1 MRRDTR
7 RLIVVVAA
15 VALLVPTFSWA
26 QTTSGSIRG
35 TVTDPEGGVMPG
47 ATVVAFSDALVAG
60 QSVAISGSNGVY
72 RFPSLPPGDYAIEA
86 QLAGFQTVRRENVTL
101 LLGQTLEVD
110 LQLGDPEFAGEIV
123 VVADAVQLST
133 VSNSVA
139 HNLDQEFMKR
149 QPLTRD
155 PTGLMNYA
163 PGINDDQAYGAP
175 TNAVNAYNLDGV
187 DVSDP
192 ALGTQWV
199 LPSMDWVQEVQ
210 VLGLGADAEY
220 GGFTGAAV
228 NLITKSGGNEFA
240 GDVRVFYSD
249 DSLNS
254 STTPEDTVGEFALDD
269 LDISFSL
276 GGPIIRDRMW
286 FFLSG
291 NERDRGTSPFYVAGA
306 PEDDRAETTRS
317 WSRYIGKVTFQ
328 ANDATRIVGLINYD
342 AVEEDYRDIGGLTT
356 ASATQQQDSPNFSYN
371 LTWESLVSD
380 SSFITAKITGFEGND
395 DRLPRNGGIPGRYDL
410 DSGFGW
416 VNGETYFDNIEKS
429 RLAFDASWSLFA
441 DDLLTDND
449 AHNFKFGVTYET
461 LDDVEHETRP
471 GGFTYADDSYYCADL
486 DEYFANPDCALF
498 SSDRGGL
505 IDLAAEMDGLHL
517 FAQDSWQTG
526 RVTVNLG
533 VRYSQYTGNFKNPV
547 SEPTSGGSDV
557 YDVDM
562 IAPRVGVVWDL
573 SGDGRTA
580 LKAHYG
586 QYHEGMA
593 VVFFDREASGNA
605 FSDLE
610 FWDWDFD
617 TNDWVFYSSRPTG
630 NARMDPNVNHPH
642 VEQFVATFERQ
653 LGQDMLIGVDYIR
666 RENKDTLAMVTANVE
681 DYDAL
686 VAPDN
691 PLTGGDT
698 PFFELLEPQ
707 DFLITNPDRAE
718 REYDSVVMRFQKRYR
733 DGWSLD
739 ASLVWSDL
747 TGNVDYGLVGYS
759 VDFEDLNG
767 LVNADGTLPNNSEWV
782 LKVSGSVDLPWGFM
796 LSGFYQYRTGEYW
809 TPYARVYGLLEN
821 DRTDI
826 YMEERGSRQYQDR
839 DVLDLHVEKAFSLG
853 SRLELTLMVDA
864 FNVLDSDEI
873 TSVSQR
879 WGDYDYVWDA
889 HPEESGWFESSGF
902 ESTLSVQ
909 RPREIRLGARLA
921 F

>member
-1 MRRDTR
+1 MRSGTR
-7 RLIVVVAA
+7 RVIVVVAA
-15 VALLVPTFSWA
+15 VALLAPTFAWA

-60 QSVAISGSNGVY
+60 QTVAIAGSSGNY
-72 RFPSLPPGDYAIEA
+72 RFPSLPPGKYAIEA
-86 QLAGFQTVRRENVTL
+86 QLAGFQTVRREDITL
-101 LLGQTLEVD
+101 LLGQTLDVD
-110 LQLGDPEFAGEIV
+110 LQLGDPEFTEEIV
-123 VVADAVQLST
+123 VVAETVQVST

-139 HNLDQEFMKR
+139 HNLDQEFMER

-175 TNAVNAYNLDGV
+175 TSAVNSYNLDGV

-228 NLITKSGGNEFA
+228 NLITKSGGNDFS

-249 DSLNS
+249 DGLNS
-254 STTPEDTVGEFALDD
+254 STTPEDTVGEFAQDD
-269 LDISFSL
+269 LDVSFSL
-276 GGPIIRDRMW
+276 GGPIIRDRVW

-291 NERDRGTSPFYVAGA
+291 NERERGTSPFYLGGA
-306 PEDDRAETTRS
+306 PLDDRAETTRS
-317 WSRYIGKVTFQ
+317 WSRYLGKVTFQ
-328 ANDATRIVGLINYD
+328 ANASNRIVGLVNYD
-342 AVEEDYRDIGGLTT
+342 AVDEDYRGVGDLTL
-356 ASATQQQDSPNFSYN
+356 ASASERQDSPNYSYN

-380 SSFITAKITGFEGND
+380 SSFITAKITGFDGND
-395 DRLPRNGGIPGRYDL
+395 DRFPQSGDIPGRYDL

-416 VNGETYFDNIEKS
+416 VNAEIIFDNIEKS

-441 DDLLTDND
+441 DGLLTEND

-471 GGFTYADDSYYCADL
+471 GGFTYADDSYWCADL

-526 RVTVNLG
+526 NVTVNLG
-533 VRYSQYTGNFKNPV
+533 VRYSQYTGNFNDPV

-573 SGDGRTA
+573 FGDGTTA
-580 LKAHYG
+580 VKAHYG

-593 VVFFDREASGNA
+593 VVVFDREASGAA

-610 FWDWDFD
+610 FWDWDSD
-617 TNDWVFYSSRPTG
+617 ADDWVFYSSRPTG
-630 NARMDPNVNHPH
+630 GARMDPDVNHPY

-653 LGQDMLIGVDYIR
+653 LGQDMLIGVDYIH
-666 RENKDTLAMVTANVE
+666 RENKDILAMVTANVE

-691 PLTGGDT
+691 PLTGGNT

-707 DFLITNPDRAE
+707 DFLITNPDSAE
-718 REYDSVVMRFQKRYR
+718 RVYDSVALRFAKRYR

-747 TGNVDYGLVGYS
+747 TGNIDYGLAGYS
-759 VDFEDLNG
+759 DDFEDLNG
-767 LVNADGTLPNNSEWV
+767 QVNADGRLPFNSEWV
-782 LKVSGSVDLPWGFM
+782 LKISGSVDLPWGFM

-826 YMEERGSRQYQDR
+826 YMEERGSRQYDDR
-839 DVLDLHVEKAFSLG
+839 DVLDLHLEKAFSLG

-889 HPEESGWFESSGF
+889 HPEESGWFESSSFG
-902 ESTLSVQ
+902 STLSVQ